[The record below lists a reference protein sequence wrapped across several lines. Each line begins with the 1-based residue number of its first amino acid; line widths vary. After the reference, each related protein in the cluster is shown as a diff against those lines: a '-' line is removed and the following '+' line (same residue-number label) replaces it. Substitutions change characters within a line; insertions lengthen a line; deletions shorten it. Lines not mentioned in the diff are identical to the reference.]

1 MGAAAVFL
9 PGTVIAQ
16 AAIDI
21 LERLNERLG
30 YAQPVVAAE

>member
-1 MGAAAVFL
+1 
-9 PGTVIAQ
+9 VIAQ